1 MLDIN
6 LIREKPELV
15 RKNLERR
22 KDPEKLKLLDELIKT
37 DAEWRKLKSQSDN
50 LRNERNKIS
59 ESINAAKKQGK
70 DVKELLKK
78 AKEIPDKIKK
88 IEEKQEELWKK
99 EKNYLMRIPNLMHES
114 VPYGKDENENLEVKK
129 WGAPRKFDFPLK
141 SHTEIA
147 EQLGIADFD
156 RSTKIAGVGFYFLKA
171 ELALLNQ
178 ALIKFAIDS
187 LVKKGYIYIEPPL
200 MLKRKAYEGMVSL
213 EDFEN
218 VMYKIEGEDA
228 FMIATAEHPIGA
240 MYMDETLPEEQL
252 PLKFVGFSINFRKE
266 IGTHSVDEKGLFRT
280 HQFNKVEQFIFCK
293 PEDSWKLH
301 EELQKNSEE
310 LYTALEL
317 PWRAVNIC
325 TGDLGI
331 IAAKKYDIELW
342 MPRQEKYK
350 EVGSNSNC
358 TDYQARRLNLRCID
372 KHGNRRFLHTLNNT
386 AIATSRAMVA
396 ILENCQNKDGTI
408 TVPKALVPYMS
419 GIKVIGK
426 KKPKK

>member
-1 MLDIN
+1 MFDIN
-6 LIREKPELV
+6 LIRENPELV
-15 RKNLERR
+15 KNNLERR
-22 KDPEKLKLLDELIKT
+22 KDPEKTKLLDEVIKM
-37 DAEWRKLKSQSDN
+37 DSEWRKLKKQNDD
-50 LRNERNKIS
+50 LRCERNKIS
-59 ESINAAKKQGK
+59 EQINKAKKEGK
-70 DVKELLKK
+70 DAKAILKK
-78 AKEIPDKIKK
+78 AKEIPEQIKTAEARQK
-88 IEEKQEELWKK
+88 ELETRIRMLLFK
-99 EKNYLMRIPNLMHES
+99 IPNMMHES
-114 VPYGKDENENLEVKK
+114 VPYGKDESENVEVKK
-129 WGAPRKFDFPLK
+129 WGKPRKFDFPLK
-141 SHTEIA
+141 SHAEIA
-147 EQLGIADFD
+147 EQLGIVDFD
-156 RSTKIAGVGFYFLKA
+156 RSTKVSGVGFYYLKG

-178 ALIKFAIDS
+178 ALIRFAIDH
-187 LVKKGYIYIEPPL
+187 LVKKGYTYIEPPL

-228 FMIATAEHPIGA
+228 FMIATAEHPLGA
-240 MYMDETLPEEQL
+240 MYMDETLTEEEL
-252 PLKFVGFSINFRKE
+252 PLKYVGFSINFRKE

-342 MPRQEKYK
+342 MPRQNQYR

-358 TDYQARRLNLRCID
+358 TDYQARRLNLKCTD
-372 KHGNRRFLHTLNNT
+372 KHGNRRYLHTLNNT
-386 AIATSRAMVA
+386 AIATSRTMVA
-396 ILENCQNKDGTI
+396 ILENNQNKDGTI
-408 TVPKALVPYMS
+408 TVPKALLPYMN
-419 GIKVIGK
+419 GIKAIGK
-426 KKPKK
+426 KK

>member
-15 RKNLERR
+15 KKNLERR

-37 DAEWRKLKSQSDN
+37 DEEWRKLKTQSDS
-50 LRNERNKIS
+50 LRSERNKIS
-59 ESINAAKKQGK
+59 EQINQAKKEGK
-70 DVKELLKK
+70 DIKAILKK
-78 AKEIPDKIKK
+78 AKEVPEKIKK

-99 EKNYLMRIPNLMHES
+99 EKNLLMRIPNLMHES
-114 VPYGKDENENLEVKK
+114 VPYGKDESENVEVKK
-129 WGAPRKFDFPLK
+129 WGKPRKFDFPLK
-141 SHTEIA
+141 SHAEIA
-147 EQLGIADFD
+147 EQLSIADFD
-156 RSTKIAGVGFYFLKA
+156 RSTKIAGVGFYFLKG

-178 ALIKFAIDS
+178 ALIRFAVDS
-187 LVKKGYIYIEPPL
+187 LVKKGYTYIEPPL

-240 MYMDETLPEEQL
+240 MYMDETLSEEQL
-252 PLKFVGFSINFRKE
+252 PLKYVGFSINFRKE

-280 HQFNKVEQFIFCK
+280 HQFNKVEQFIFCR

-342 MPRQEKYK
+342 MPRQETYK

-358 TDYQARRLNLRCID
+358 TDYQARRLNLKCID

-386 AIATSRAMVA
+386 AIATSRTMVA
-396 ILENCQNKDGTI
+396 ILENNQNKDGTI
-408 TVPKALVPYMS
+408 TVPKVLVPYMN

-426 KKPKK
+426 KK